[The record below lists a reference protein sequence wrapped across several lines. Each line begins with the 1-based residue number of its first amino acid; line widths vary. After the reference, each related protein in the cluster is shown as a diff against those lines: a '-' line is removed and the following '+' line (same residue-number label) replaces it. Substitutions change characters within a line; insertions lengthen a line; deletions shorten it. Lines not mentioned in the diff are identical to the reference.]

1 MNLQVK
7 APLKNLFE
15 ILYSKL
21 PETVIL
27 IIFEFEGLTKENNDK
42 FIKMFKDILLS
53 KKYYSLAFRTSYQ
66 YDDDIHLKSVP
77 SLNKI
82 ETYKYIL
89 RAKKHISFCE
99 CKHNC
104 CIKFMYDINKK
115 YICGCHEKKSGGISY
130 IFHLNAGKKIYI
142 RTENTGFCVKII

>member
-1 MNLQVK
+1 MNSHL
-7 APLKNLFE
+7 N

-21 PETVIL
+21 PASVIL
-27 IIFEFEGLTKENNDK
+27 IIFEYEGLAKENNDK
-42 FIKMFKDILLS
+42 FVKLFKKILLS
-53 KKYYSLAFRTSYQ
+53 SQYYKQAFRTSYQ
-66 YDDDIHLKSVP
+66 YDDFHLKSVP

-82 ETYKYIL
+82 EIYKYIL
-89 RAKKHISFCE
+89 RAKKHITFCG
-99 CKHNC
+99 CQHNC

-130 IFHLNAGKKIYI
+130 IFHLNSGKKICI